1 VVRYRILGPLAL
13 LDDEGNTVPLGGRR
27 ERTLLATLLLEANQV
42 VSRDRLI
49 DALWGDHPPETAS
62 NALQVHISKL
72 RRALTD
78 SQGTA
83 GPLHT
88 ESPGYVL
95 RTSPGELDAERF
107 ETMVTDSARGDQPD
121 VVSATLRGALNLWA
135 GPVLDGIELDASWR
149 SDITRLEELRISVLE
164 RRIEADLALGQHREL
179 VGELEA
185 LVQAHPWR
193 ERLTGQLMLALYRS
207 GRQADALGAYGRTR
221 QVLVEEH
228 GIDPTSAL
236 QELQLAILN
245 QSPLLDGLSSPG
257 DRYASMTFS
266 SDPFGAGGH
275 ATRLSPALSAAGA
288 GNAVPL
294 PGRLAVRPPV
304 GVVGREPELEVISDA
319 YKRVVGG
326 GGREMLLVSGE
337 AGLGKTT
344 LVAEAARVAFDNG
357 ACVLFGHCDE
367 DLTRPYQFF
376 AEALEHYVTH
386 AAEDRILRYMA
397 THGSELSRLAPS
409 LLSRLSDL
417 PSSKATDT
425 DTERYLLFAAAV
437 GLVAMVSEYQPVVL
451 VLDDLQWADK
461 GSLALLR
468 HLVATEQSREILI
481 LATYRDSELTYADA
495 LRETLGTLRRH
506 DGVGRIELTGLDDSA
521 VVSYL
526 EAAAGQDLDEAG
538 VGLAH
543 AVFRE
548 TDGNPFFV
556 SEVLRHLSETG
567 AIYREA
573 NGRWVVGDTLEH
585 TALPDSVREVIGGR
599 VVRLGKNAERVL
611 GLAAVIGRDF
621 DLDILSQTTS
631 TSENDLLDILDAAA
645 AVALVGEISDTPG
658 RFSFTHALI
667 QHTLYEDL
675 GPTRR
680 ARAHRRVAEALE
692 ELWGEH
698 PGTRVGELA
707 RHFVAAIQPVDI
719 FKAISYSRQAGDA
732 ALTALAPADA
742 LRYYTQALELT
753 SQRADSDPVLELDLL
768 IGLGTAQR
776 QTGDATFRD
785 TLLHACRRAIELDD
799 TDHLVAAALANDR
812 GSTSTMG
819 AVDVEK
825 IEILEKALDRLPSAH
840 ADRALILATLC
851 SELTIVGSL
860 DRRKS
865 LAGEALAIAEQN
877 GDNPTVVQ
885 VHNLIGLPLAVPHLL
900 QLSLAH
906 TSDALRRA
914 EQVGDPV
921 MLCTAASGRRY
932 VAACDGD
939 IEEMDRCFEIKR
951 PLVERLDQPFLNW
964 VHTLQLVTRALI
976 TGDADEAQRLATEAL
991 QIGSDGGQPDAILI
1005 FGAQM
1010 IMVNLWRGTVGELLP
1025 LIEQAVIDN
1034 PELPVFVAAL
1044 ALAHAETGRTEE
1056 TRALLTDFAA
1066 RDFHLPLDAT
1076 WLTGMIAYADAAAE
1090 CRDPQFV
1097 GPILEQLEPF
1107 SDQWLYTDIATAGP
1121 VSRSVGDLLT
1131 VLGRYGEAETQF
1143 AQAAD
1148 SCQRAGARYF
1158 AARTDLSWGRM
1169 LAERH
1174 APGDSEQARSFLTRA
1189 RQAGASHGY
1198 GNVERRAAQALQML
1212 DDD

>member
-1 VVRYRILGPLAL
+1 
-13 LDDEGNTVPLGGRR
+13 
-27 ERTLLATLLLEANQV
+27 
-42 VSRDRLI
+42 
-49 DALWGDHPPETAS
+49 
-62 NALQVHISKL
+62 
-72 RRALTD
+72 
-78 SQGTA
+78 
-83 GPLHT
+83 
-88 ESPGYVL
+88 VL
-95 RTSPGELDAERF
+95 RTSPGEVDAERF
-107 ETMVTDSARGDQPD
+107 ATMASDSLAGDNPD
-121 VVSATLRGALNLWA
+121 VVAATLRSALSLWV

-164 RRIEADLALGQHREL
+164 RRIEADLALGRHREL
-179 VGELEA
+179 VGELEG

-221 QVLVEEH
+221 EVLVEEH
-228 GIDPTSAL
+228 GIDPTPAL
-236 QELQLAILN
+236 QELHLAILN
-245 QSPLLDGLSSPG
+245 QSPQLDLLSDHG
-257 DRYASMTFS
+257 DPYGSMLFS
-266 SDPFGAGGH
+266 SEQPDAGGH
-275 ATRLSPALSAAGA
+275 ATRFGPTTSAAGA
-288 GNAVPL
+288 GTTVPL
-294 PGRLAVRPPV
+294 PARLAIRPPI
-304 GVVGREPELEVISDA
+304 GVVGRARELETISDA
-319 YKRVVGG
+319 YKRVAGG
-326 GGREMLLVSGE
+326 GGREMMLVSGE

-344 LVAEAARVAFDNG
+344 LVAEAARVAFGDG

-386 AAEDRILRYMA
+386 ATEDRVLRYMT

-409 LLSRLSDL
+409 LLSRFPDP

-461 GSLALLR
+461 GSLTLLR
-468 HLVATEQSREILI
+468 HLVATEQSSDILI

-495 LRETLGTLRRH
+495 LRETLGVLRRH
-506 DGVGRIELTGLDDSA
+506 EGVGRIELTGLDDSA

-526 EAAAGQDLDEAG
+526 EAASGQDLDEAG

-567 AIYREA
+567 AIYREK
-573 NGRWVVGDTLEH
+573 GRWVVGDTLDH
-585 TALPDSVREVIGGR
+585 MDLPDSVREVIGGR
-599 VVRLGKNAERVL
+599 VVRLGKTAERVL

-621 DLDILSQTTS
+621 DLDVLSRTTG

-645 AVALVGEISDTPG
+645 AVALVGELSDTPG

-680 ARAHRRVAEALE
+680 SRAHRRVAEALE
-692 ELWGEH
+692 EVYGEH

-707 RHFVAAIQPVDI
+707 RHFVAAIQPIDVS
-719 FKAISYSRQAGDA
+719 KAISYSRQAGDA

-742 LRYYTQALELT
+742 LRYYSQALELT
-753 SQRADSDPVLELDLL
+753 TTQGAESDPVLELDLL
-768 IGLGTAQR
+768 IGVGTAQR
-776 QTGDATFRD
+776 QIGEATFRD
-785 TLLHACRRAIELDD
+785 TLLRASRRALELDD
-799 TDHLVAAALANDR
+799 TNHLVAAALANNR
-812 GSTSTMG
+812 GTNSTVG
-819 AVDVEK
+819 AVDAEK
-825 IEILEKALDRLPSAH
+825 IEMLEKALERLPNGH
-840 ADRALILATLC
+840 ADRALVLATLC
-851 SELTIVGSL
+851 SELTIGGSL
-860 DRRKS
+860 DRRQS
-865 LAGEALAIAEQN
+865 LASEALAIAEEN
-877 GDNPTVVQ
+877 GDNPTIVRVY
-885 VHNLIGLPLAVPHLL
+885 NLIGLPLAVPQLIG
-900 QLSLAH
+900 LSLDR

-914 EQVGDPV
+914 EQIGDPV

-932 VAACDGD
+932 IAACNGD
-939 IEEMDRCFEIKR
+939 IEEMDRCLEIKR

-964 VHTLQLVTRALI
+964 VHTLQLATRALI
-976 TGDADEAQRLATEAL
+976 TGDADEAERLAGEAL
-991 QIGSDGGQPDAILI
+991 QIGGDGGQPDAIVI
-1005 FGAQM
+1005 FGVQM
-1010 IMVNLWRGTVGELLP
+1010 IMVSLWRGTLDALLP
-1025 LIEQAVIDN
+1025 LIEQAVVDN
-1034 PELPVFVAAL
+1034 PGLPVFVAAL

-1056 TRALLTDFAA
+1056 VRTLLADFAT
-1066 RDFHLPLDAT
+1066 RDFVLPLDAT
-1076 WLTGMIAYADAAAE
+1076 WLTGMIAYADAATE

-1097 GPILEQLEPF
+1097 GPILEQLAPF
-1107 SDQWLYTDIATAGP
+1107 ADQWLYTDIATAGP

-1148 SCQRAGARYF
+1148 SSQRAGAMYF

-1169 LAERH
+1169 LAERRT
-1174 APGDSEQARSFLTRA
+1174 PGDREQARSFLTRA

-1198 GNVERRAAQALQML
+1198 GNVERRAAHALQLL
-1212 DDD
+1212 DDG

>member
-1 VVRYRILGPLAL
+1 

-27 ERTLLATLLLEANQV
+27 ERALLATLLLEANQV

-49 DALWGDHPPETAS
+49 DALWGDRPPETAS

-83 GPLHT
+83 GALRT

-95 RTSPGELDAERF
+95 RTSPGELDAECF
-107 ETMVTDSARGDQPD
+107 ETMVTDSSSGDKPD
-121 VVSATLRGALNLWA
+121 VVSARLRGALNLWV
-135 GPVLDGIELDASWR
+135 GPLLDGIDLDASWR

-164 RRIEADLALGQHREL
+164 RRIEADLSLGQHREL

-228 GIDPTSAL
+228 GIDPTPAL

-245 QSPLLDGLSSPG
+245 QSPQLELSGQG
-257 DRYASMTFS
+257 DSYGSMTFS
-266 SDPFGAGGH
+266 SDPYGAGGD
-275 ATRLSPALSAAGA
+275 ATRLGPALSAPGA

-294 PGRLAVRPPV
+294 PGRLAFRPPV
-304 GVVGREPELEVISDA
+304 GIVGRERELELISDA

-326 GGREMLLVSGE
+326 EGREMLLVSGE

-386 AAEDRILRYMA
+386 AAEERILRYMT

-409 LLSRLSDL
+409 LLNRFSDL
-417 PSSKATDT
+417 PPSKATDT

-495 LRETLGTLRRH
+495 LRETLGALRRH
-506 DGVGRIELTGLDDSA
+506 VGVGRIELTGLDDSA

-585 TALPDSVREVIGGR
+585 MALPDSVREVIGGR

-621 DLDILSQTTS
+621 DLDVLSRTTS
-631 TSENDLLDILDAAA
+631 TSENDLLDLLDAAA
-645 AVALVGEISDTPG
+645 AVALVGELSDTPG

-667 QHTLYEDL
+667 QHTLYQDL

-692 ELWGEH
+692 ELCGEH
-698 PGTRVGELA
+698 PGPRVGELA
-707 RHFVAAIQPVDI
+707 RHFVAAIQPVDVS
-719 FKAISYSRQAGDA
+719 KAISYSRQAGDA

-753 SQRADSDPVLELDLL
+753 TQKADSDPVIELDLL

-785 TLLHACRRAIELDD
+785 TLLRACRRATELDD
-799 TDHLVAAALANDR
+799 TDHLVAAALANNR
-812 GSTSTMG
+812 GTNSTVG

-825 IEILEKALDRLPSAH
+825 IETLEEALDRLPSGH
-840 ADRALILATLC
+840 ADRALVLATLC
-851 SELTIVGSL
+851 SELTIGGSL
-860 DRRKS
+860 DRRQS
-865 LAGEALAIAEQN
+865 LASEAVAIAEQN
-877 GDNPTVVQ
+877 GDNPTVVR
-885 VHNLIGLPLAVPHLL
+885 VHNLIGLPLAVPQLL
-900 QLSLAH
+900 QLSLAR
-906 TSDALRRA
+906 TSDSLRRA
-914 EQVGDPV
+914 EQIGDPV

-932 VAACDGD
+932 IAACDGD
-939 IEEMDRCFEIKR
+939 IEEMDRCLEIKR

-964 VHTLQLVTRALI
+964 VHTLQLATRALI
-976 TGDADEAQRLATEAL
+976 TGDADEAERLAADAL
-991 QIGSDGGQPDAILI
+991 QIGSDGGQPDAIVI
-1005 FGAQM
+1005 FGVQM
-1010 IMVNLWRGTVGELLP
+1010 IMVNLWRGTLNDLLP
-1025 LIEQAVIDN
+1025 LIEQAVVDN

-1056 TRALLTDFAA
+1056 TRTLLTDFAT
-1066 RDFHLPLDAT
+1066 RSFQLPLDAT
-1076 WLTGMIAYADAAAE
+1076 WLTGMIAYADAATE
-1090 CRDPQFV
+1090 CRDPKFV
-1097 GPILEQLEPF
+1097 GPILEQLAPY

-1143 AQAAD
+1143 SHAAD
-1148 SCQRAGARYF
+1148 SSQRAGARYF

-1174 APGDSEQARSFLTRA
+1174 APGDSERARSFLTSA
-1189 RQAGASHGY
+1189 LQAGTSHGF
-1198 GNVERRAAQALQML
+1198 GNVERRAADALQIL
-1212 DDD
+1212 DDG

>member
-27 ERTLLATLLLEANQV
+27 ERALLATLLLEANQV

-49 DALWGDHPPETAS
+49 DALWGDRPPETAS
-62 NALQVHISKL
+62 NALQVHVSKL

-78 SQGTA
+78 SQGA
-83 GPLHT
+83 PGPLHT

-107 ETMVTDSARGDQPD
+107 ETMASDSLTGDKPD
-121 VVSATLRGALNLWA
+121 VVSATLRGALDLWV

-164 RRIEADLALGQHREL
+164 RRIEADLALGRHREL

-207 GRQADALGAYGRTR
+207 GRQADALGAYSRTR
-221 QVLVEEH
+221 EVLVEGH
-228 GIDPTSAL
+228 GIDPTPVL
-236 QELQLAILN
+236 QELHLAILN
-245 QSPLLDGLSSPG
+245 QSPQLDVLSGHG
-257 DRYASMTFS
+257 DPYGSTTFS
-266 SDPFGAGGH
+266 PDPHGSGGH
-275 ATRLSPALSAAGA
+275 ARRLGPATNAAGA

-294 PGRLAVRPPV
+294 PGRLALRPPI
-304 GVVGREPELEVISDA
+304 GVVGRERELEAISDA
-319 YKRVVGG
+319 YKRVIGG

-344 LVAEAARVAFDNG
+344 LVAEAARVAFGDG

-386 AAEDRILRYMA
+386 AAEDRILRYM
-397 THGSELSRLAPS
+397 TTYGSELSRLAPS
-409 LLSRLSDL
+409 LLSRVPDL

-425 DTERYLLFAAAV
+425 DSERYLLFAAAV
-437 GLVAMVSEYQPVVL
+437 GLVAMVSEYQPVVF

-495 LRETLGTLRRH
+495 LRETLGVLRRH
-506 DGVGRIELTGLDDSA
+506 EGVGRIELTGLDDSA

-526 EAAAGQDLDEAG
+526 EAASGQDLDEAG

-567 AIYREA
+567 AIYREV

-585 TALPDSVREVIGGR
+585 MDLPDSVREVIGGR
-599 VVRLGKNAERVL
+599 VVRLGKIAERVL

-621 DLDILSQTTS
+621 DLDVLSRTTG

-645 AVALVGEISDTPG
+645 AVALVGELSDAPG

-680 ARAHRRVAEALE
+680 SRAHRRVAEALE
-692 ELWGEH
+692 EVYGEH

-707 RHFVAAIQPVDI
+707 RHFVAAIQPIDVS
-719 FKAISYSRQAGDA
+719 KAISYSRQAGDA

-742 LRYYTQALELT
+742 LRYYTQALELIT
-753 SQRADSDPVLELDLL
+753 QGAASDPVLELDLL
-768 IGLGTAQR
+768 IGVGTAQR
-776 QTGDATFRD
+776 QIGDATFRD
-785 TLLHACRRAIELDD
+785 TLLRACRRAMELDD
-799 TDHLVAAALANDR
+799 TDHLVAAALANNR
-812 GSTSTMG
+812 GTNSTVG

-825 IEILEKALDRLPSAH
+825 IEMLEKALERLPSGH
-840 ADRALILATLC
+840 ADRALVLATLC
-851 SELTIVGSL
+851 SELTIGGSL
-860 DRRKS
+860 DRRQS
-865 LAGEALAIAEQN
+865 LAREALAIAKEN
-877 GDNPTVVQ
+877 GDNPTIVR
-885 VHNLIGLPLAVPHLL
+885 VHNLIGLPLAVPQLL
-900 QLSLAH
+900 QQSLDR

-914 EQVGDPV
+914 EQIGDPI
-921 MLCTAASGRRY
+921 MLCAAASGRRY
-932 VAACDGD
+932 TAACNGD
-939 IEEMDRCFEIKR
+939 IEEMDRCLEIKR

-964 VHTLQLVTRALI
+964 VHTLQLSTRALI
-976 TGDADEAQRLATEAL
+976 AGDAAEAERLAGEAL
-991 QIGSDGGQPDAILI
+991 QIGGDGGQPDAIVI
-1005 FGAQM
+1005 FGVQM
-1010 IMVNLWRGTVGELLP
+1010 IMVSLWRGTLDALLP
-1025 LIEQAVIDN
+1025 LIEQTVVDN

-1056 TRALLTDFAA
+1056 ARTLLTDFAT

-1076 WLTGMIAYADAAAE
+1076 WLTGMIAYADAATE

-1097 GPILEQLEPF
+1097 GPILEQLEPYAG
-1107 SDQWLYTDIATAGP
+1107 QWLYSDIATAGP

-1131 VLGRYGEAETQF
+1131 VLGRYSDAETQF
-1143 AQAAD
+1143 ARAAD
-1148 SCQRAGARYF
+1148 SSNQAGAMYF

-1174 APGDSEQARSFLTRA
+1174 TPGDREQARSFLTRA
-1189 RQAGASHGY
+1189 RQAGSSHGY
-1198 GNVERRAAQALQML
+1198 GNVERRAAQALQLL
-1212 DDD
+1212 DDG

>member
-1 VVRYRILGPLAL
+1 MWRRPDPAVIHWVDPLVM
-13 LDDEGNTVPLGGRR
+13 VP
-27 ERTLLATLLLEANQV
+27 
-42 VSRDRLI
+42 
-49 DALWGDHPPETAS
+49 PP
-62 NALQVHISKL
+62 
-72 RRALTD
+72 
-78 SQGTA
+78 
-83 GPLHT
+83 PM
-88 ESPGYVL
+88 ESWCW
-95 RTSPGELDAERF
+95 
-107 ETMVTDSARGDQPD
+107 
-121 VVSATLRGALNLWA
+121 N
-135 GPVLDGIELDASWR
+135 
-149 SDITRLEELRISVLE
+149 
-164 RRIEADLALGQHREL
+164 
-179 VGELEA
+179 
-185 LVQAHPWR
+185 
-193 ERLTGQLMLALYRS
+193 
-207 GRQADALGAYGRTR
+207 
-221 QVLVEEH
+221 VLVEEH
-228 GIDPTSAL
+228 GIDPTPAL

-245 QSPLLDGLSSPG
+245 QSPQLDVTASGGNSLGSSGPG
-257 DRYASMTFS
+257 NRLRPA
-266 SDPFGAGGH
+266 PGAD
-275 ATRLSPALSAAGA
+275 AT
-288 GNAVPL
+288 GNVVPL
-294 PGRLAVRPPV
+294 PGRLVVRPTV
-304 GVVGREPELEVISDA
+304 GPVGREHELEMIADA

-367 DLTRPYQFF
+367 ELTRPYQFF
-376 AEALEHYVTH
+376 AEALEHFVTH
-386 AAEDRILRYMA
+386 AGEERVLRYMT

-409 LLSRLSDL
+409 LLSRFPDL

-437 GLVAMVSEYQPVVL
+437 GLLALVSECQPVVL

-468 HLVATEQSREILI
+468 HLVAMEQSSEILI

-495 LRETLGTLRRH
+495 LRETLGALRRH
-506 DGVGRIELTGLDDSA
+506 VGVGRIELSGLDDSA

-556 SEVLRHLSETG
+556 SEVLRHLAETG

-585 TALPDSVREVIGGR
+585 IALPDSVREVIGGR
-599 VVRLGKNAERVL
+599 VVRLGKDAERVL
-611 GLAAVIGRDF
+611 GVAAVIGRDF
-621 DLDILSQTTS
+621 DLDVLSHTTS

-645 AVALVGEISDTPG
+645 AVALVGELSERPG

-692 ELWGEH
+692 DLGGEH

-707 RHFVAAIQPVDI
+707 RHFVAAIQPIDVT
-719 FKAISYSRQAGDA
+719 KAISYSRQAGDA

-753 SQRADSDPVLELDLL
+753 SQGGDVDPVLELDLL

-776 QTGDATFRD
+776 QTGDATFRN
-785 TLLHACRRAIELDD
+785 TLLRASRRAMELDD
-799 TDHLVAAALANDR
+799 TDHLVAAALANNR
-812 GSTSTMG
+812 GTNSTVG

-825 IEILEKALDRLPSAH
+825 IEMLEEALGRVPSGH

-851 SELTIVGSL
+851 SELTIGGSL
-860 DRRKS
+860 DRRQS
-865 LAGEALAIAEQN
+865 LASEALAIAEQS
-877 GDNPTVVQ
+877 GDNPTVVR
-885 VHNLIGLPLAVPHLL
+885 VHNLIGLPLAVPQLL
-900 QLSLAH
+900 QQSLAR

-932 VAACDGD
+932 IAACNGD
-939 IEEMDRCFEIKR
+939 IEEMDRCLEIKR
-951 PLVERLDQPFLNW
+951 PLVERLDQPFLHW
-964 VHTLQLVTRALI
+964 VHTLQLATRALI
-976 TGDADEAQRLATEAL
+976 TGNADEAERLAAEAL
-991 QIGSDGGQPDAILI
+991 QIGSDGGQPDAIVI
-1005 FGAQM
+1005 FGVQM
-1010 IMVNLWRGTVGELLP
+1010 IMVNLWRGALNELLP
-1025 LIEQAVIDN
+1025 LIEQAVVDN
-1034 PELPVFVAAL
+1034 PELPVFTAAL

-1056 TRALLTDFAA
+1056 TRTLLTDFAA

-1076 WLTGMIAYADAAAE
+1076 WLTGMIAYADAATE

-1097 GPILEQLEPF
+1097 GPILEQLSPY
-1107 SDQWLYTDIATAGP
+1107 SAQWHYSDIATAGP

-1148 SCQRAGARYF
+1148 SSQRAGARYF

-1174 APGDSEQARSFLTRA
+1174 APDDGEQARSLLTRA
-1189 RQAGASHGY
+1189 RQAALSDGY
-1198 GNVERRAAQALQML
+1198 GNVERRATQALQML
-1212 DDD
+1212 DDG